1 MPMKTNVK
9 VSCVIPFWN
18 EGVRLYSVLNEVVK
32 VKNLAEIICIDDA
45 STDNTVKE
53 INKHYPKIRFVRLNK
68 NVGKSAAILNG
79 LKYVTGQYVLLLDAD
94 LRNLNHSELEKA
106 VEIIQH
112 NPDIDML
119 ILRRVKAPLFVKL
132 TRGDILSTG
141 ERIVKK
147 DLLLTVLNY
156 TKGWELESKVNL
168 FMFKNKKNVVWFPH
182 SGINTHMKWG
192 FKTDIKYHKKK
203 MKDIFSIGL
212 INQLKLLLFF
222 GYKPFNITA

>member
-1 MPMKTNVK
+1 MKINIK
-9 VSCVIPFWN
+9 VSCVIPYWN
-18 EGVRLYSVLNEVVK
+18 EETRLYRVLNEVVK
-32 VKNLAEIICIDDA
+32 IKNLADVICIDDA
-45 STDNTVKE
+45 SNNNNVNAIK
-53 INKHYPKIRFVRLNK
+53 KRYPKIQFIRLNK
-68 NVGKSAAILNG
+68 NVGKSAAILYG
-79 LKYVTGQYVLLLDAD
+79 LKYVTGKYVLLLDAD
-94 LRNLNHSELEKA
+94 LRNLKHSELENA
-106 VEIIQH
+106 VEIIH
-112 NPDIDML
+112 HYPDIDML

-132 TRGDILSTG
+132 TRGDILATG

-156 TKGWELESKVNL
+156 TKGWELESKINL
-168 FMFKNKKNVVWFPH
+168 FMFKNYKNVVWFPH

-222 GYKPFNITA
+222 GYKPFKTTA